1 MRFTSSPSYYSYYL
15 AAVIGWLFPLV
26 TWGYSV
32 TGDGCFERESGV
44 VRLTEPTCTLTLTTD
59 TPEQISLAFE
69 NVDPDS
75 VEITSTDL
83 DLTTERTST
92 RLETTFTLTGTGTLT
107 IAPWFEADENDLWF
121 VALSDNQARGTVET
135 NPIFEDMLPMIS
147 AINPVFMTNAGD
159 LIQGSNEEATVRDMF
174 TAVLNTLTETT
185 VPMYTTPGNHDHNS
199 DLGIYESYFG
209 PVDYSYEYGPA
220 QLLALSTS
228 GPTSRGTVTP
238 DQLAWLTEE
247 LTDTTKQTIAYFHHP
262 LSVPSWGKST
272 CCFEDTTERADLA
285 AVFETGGLDQAIS
298 GHSQGYD
305 WRWLT
310 SSDVTTLVDGLYQ
323 LITGGGGGNIAQPDG
338 DYHFTLVHVTPDEIT
353 HQVFELSDT
362 DIVVDDSAADEITV
376 EYDGTADL
384 PYLRLKF
391 KVANTIPR
399 YLIANETG
407 DYLPSQQHSFDKYT
421 VLLAETAITTG
432 TTTFTALPA
441 NTLHS
446 DISQTVDST
455 GYITFPTIPTN
466 TSNNTGITVVP
477 NKLTTTI
484 SAVTKTDTGYTWIE
498 QPVSRSVDTTYTLP
512 DLPVQSEIQVYV
524 NDKLYQRGYSD
535 ANGEYHFIYTPNQS
549 LRNFSIVSVP
559 ILNSIITVPTD
570 SGTAHVRTF
579 TTSGENTGNFFSAAD
594 RNGNFTLQYA
604 YLTDQS
610 EPNLL
615 VTDVARQRLFVH
627 AADGTLLASVY
638 VTGEVHSSA
647 NRLYVA
653 QHRSIRSYRWSP
665 TKQKFIA
672 VNRWR
677 PAGQLVDWTVVGDD
691 ISALTK
697 LQSRYRLVTKS
708 KAITLPPRLQSVQLV
723 TCQCQTTTTPNALVV
738 WQKNKR
744 TVFSTYSSDLIKLN
758 SQTIR
763 QSGDIQ
769 QVVTGQVTGQTLDS
783 VLVVVDDV
791 LFIWE
796 MTPAGKLQAKTTIA
810 GIDQVAVV
818 DTKVVLT
825 TSNRPAQVLVYDDD
839 NNLLTSFYPYGET
852 FMGGVTLAVP

>member
-1 MRFTSSPSYYSYYL
+1 MRSTSSPSYYSYYL
-15 AAVIGWLFPLV
+15 AAVVGWLFPLV

-59 TPEQISLAFE
+59 TPEQIRLAFE

-83 DLTTERTST
+83 AVITERIST
-92 RLETTFTLTGTGTLT
+92 RLETSFTLTDTGTLT
-107 IAPWFEADENDLWF
+107 IAPWFEVDEDDLWF
-121 VALSDNQARGTVET
+121 IALSDNQARGTVET

-147 AINPVFMTNAGD
+147 AINPVFMTNSGD

-174 TAVLNTLTETT
+174 TAVLNTLAEAT
-185 VPMYTTPGNHDHNS
+185 VPMYSTPGNHDHNS

-209 PVDYSYEYGPA
+209 AVDYSYEYGPA

-228 GPTSRGTVTP
+228 GTTSRGTVTP

-272 CCFEDTTERADLA
+272 CCFEGTTERDDLA

-305 WRWLT
+305 WRFLT
-310 SSDVTTLVDGLYQ
+310 TSDISSLQVGLYQ
-323 LITGGGGGNIAQPDG
+323 LISGGGGGNIAQPDG
-338 DYHFTLVHVTPDEIT
+338 DYHFTLIHVTPDEIT

-362 DIVVDDSAADEITV
+362 DIVVDDSAADEIIV

-399 YLIANETG
+399 YLIANEAG
-407 DYLPSQQHSFDKYT
+407 DYLPFQQHNFDNYT
-421 VLLAETAITTG
+421 VLFAATAIATG
-432 TTTFTALPA
+432 TSTFTALPA
-441 NTLHS
+441 NTLHT
-446 DISQTVDST
+446 DISQTVDTT

-466 TSNNTGITVVP
+466 TSSNTGITVVP

-498 QPVSRSVDTTYTLP
+498 QPVSRSINTTYTLP
-512 DLPVQSEIQVYV
+512 NLPARAKVSVYV
-524 NDKLYQRGYSD
+524 NDQLYTRGRSDSAGQYS
-535 ANGEYHFIYTPNQS
+535 FSYTPNQ
-549 LRNFSIVSVP
+549 LVRTVTVVAQTD
-559 ILNSIITVPTD
+559 LTDIITVPTN
-570 SGTAHVRTF
+570 SGTAHIRTF
-579 TTSGENTGNFFSAAD
+579 TTSGENIGNFFSADD
-594 RNGNFTLQYA
+594 RSGNFALQYA

-610 EPNLL
+610 ELNLL

-627 AADGTLLASVY
+627 AADGTLLARVY

-653 QHRSIRSYRWSP
+653 QQRSIRSYRWSQ

-672 VNRWR
+672 VDRWR
-677 PAGQLVDWTVVGDD
+677 PAGRLVDWTVVGDD
-691 ISALTK
+691 IIALTK

-708 KAITLPPRLQSVQLV
+708 KAITLPSRLRSVQLV
-723 TCQCQTTTTPNALVV
+723 TCQCSTSTTANALVV

-744 TVFSTYSSDLIKLN
+744 TVFSTYNNDLIKLN

-769 QVVTGQVTGQTLDS
+769 QVVTGQVTDQTLDS

-791 LFIWE
+791 LFIWA
-796 MTPAGKLQAKTTIA
+796 MTPSGKLQAITTIA
-810 GIDQVAVV
+810 GIDHVAVV
-818 DTKVVLT
+818 NTKVVLT
-825 TSNRPAQVLVYDDD
+825 TSNRPVQALVYDDD
-839 NNLLTSFYPYGET
+839 NLLTSFYPYGET